1 MLGQPLA
8 FPGKGGEG
16 TQPHS
21 CTLRRPCKT
30 QAAQSWLSQP
40 PSPIISARVQGPGV
54 LRAPENPWTKARA
67 TRNLALMGPE
77 LGSLGTNLD
86 VPSMSRGPS
95 ASPLLPEHAIH
106 APGLLSQPFSSRKL
120 VLCPAFPQLQRR
132 LSPPYDSADHPIPS
146 FPQGDPMGMLMRLV
160 KGPVATRAV
169 ATLRAAQSGR
179 SPELAKMTSALGG
192 TPLGAA
198 CPGLSVALHPL
209 LGAPQELGEGLR
221 WKLRWS
227 MTGRCG
233 EAGQFTSSWIP
244 LGLSPGRD
252 PMPPKSSLRL
262 PGRCWGQGDPPL
274 MGHRHPASRGRASLE
289 EGLGREHTAPPSPS
303 PERERVAE
311 TDKDTDP
318 QNTLWE
324 AHPEPVL
331 SSQTWILP
339 GG

>member
-1 MLGQPLA
+1 MFGWESRWKAGEWLEVQSRQGSPEKGQSRPLRGSRCGRASAELQETGGVTRTGQPQDERPAPTRKRRERHFCPLWSR
-8 FPGKGGEG
+8 FWVGE
-16 TQPHS
+16 
-21 CTLRRPCKT
+21 
-30 QAAQSWLSQP
+30 
-40 PSPIISARVQGPGV
+40 
-54 LRAPENPWTKARA
+54 
-67 TRNLALMGPE
+67 
-77 LGSLGTNLD
+77 
-86 VPSMSRGPS
+86 
-95 ASPLLPEHAIH
+95 
-106 APGLLSQPFSSRKL
+106 
-120 VLCPAFPQLQRR
+120 
-132 LSPPYDSADHPIPS
+132 
-146 FPQGDPMGMLMRLV
+146 
-160 KGPVATRAV
+160 
-169 ATLRAAQSGR
+169 
-179 SPELAKMTSALGG
+179 
-192 TPLGAA
+192 
-198 CPGLSVALHPL
+198 
-209 LGAPQELGEGLR
+209 GEGLR